1 MPLIDLKSNLK
12 DLSFVDPNFRNT
24 TGAPYVYKDHT
35 DYEANP
41 SKLKSSNEIQARID
55 ETVRIAKLLIDNPG
69 LKFAGKQAAILAA
82 KNLLEDSRLGL
93 VEVGREV
100 VSLLASAVAQV
111 PVNGTGVHFDKYEL
125 YERGYYIGKSGYND
139 ALYRGEI
146 NIPAVNTRGRDSLD
160 IQYQLSKSGSINE
173 IIEDTVPVAFQ
184 PVGSTLDPL
193 TFRGFITNISDNTSP
208 NFNSYNFVGRGEPVF
223 TYMNT
228 GRTLGFD
235 LQVPIFNAGEQS
247 NVYRKANRLMSFGY
261 PKYNGNLPEG
271 TLFKFIIGNLYNLYG
286 VFTSINQSIDTNV
299 PWSAGD
305 TEMLLPQ
312 VLNFSI
318 NLNIIHNQLPQ
329 RNLQSGF
336 ITEGINLLPSAGVEV
351 GPVTRVD
358 TVE

>member
-24 TGAPYVYKDHT
+24 KGGAPYVYKDHT

-41 SKLKSSNEIQARID
+41 SKLKSSNETQARID

-82 KNLLEDSRLGL
+82 KNLLEDSRVGL
-93 VEVGREV
+93 IEVSREV
-100 VSLLASAVAQV
+100 LSLLASAVAQV

-160 IQYQLSKSGSINE
+160 IQYQLSTSGSINE
-173 IIEDTVPVAFQ
+173 IIEDTVPIAFL
-184 PVGSTLDPL
+184 PVDSTLDPL

-228 GRTLGFD
+228 SRTLGFD

-247 NVYRKANRLMSFGY
+247 NVYRKANRL
-261 PKYNGNLPEG
+261 
-271 TLFKFIIGNLYNLYG
+271 I
-286 VFTSINQSIDTNV
+286 
-299 PWSAGD
+299 
-305 TEMLLPQ
+305 
-312 VLNFSI
+312 NFSI

-336 ITEGINLLPSAGVEV
+336 ITEGINLLPSGVVEAGPLIEGGIVE
-351 GPVTRVD
+351 
-358 TVE
+358 